1 MSKTWP
7 KHSFGTV
14 SSEKSASFLANLAI
28 AEISARGHFSSL
40 DLAKI
45 TRCTVSLKSHNRNQT
60 MAEAETQQWVSDQ
73 LHQILGLSDKY
84 VAQYL
89 VGLAK
94 KATSVPELYSRL
106 ENTGTIKVNDEV
118 RQFAAELWDKVPHK
132 NVAEKPGRAKERAA
146 IKEQQRI
153 KNYKLVSDPEEESL
167 TVPVTEERKKKKSHD
182 RKRKHIRTDKTSK
195 WESDEEEELKE
206 DDRSKRKKD
215 DSSSDE
221 WEKAEE
227 ERMKDLEERDALAE
241 RIKKRDKEHTR
252 KIAERSD
259 KKVQLL
265 RNNVLRPN
273 YSYCLRTTGL

>member
-1 MSKTWP
+1 
-7 KHSFGTV
+7 
-14 SSEKSASFLANLAI
+14 
-28 AEISARGHFSSL
+28 
-40 DLAKI
+40 
-45 TRCTVSLKSHNRNQT
+45 
-60 MAEAETQQWVSDQ
+60 MAEADTQQWVSDQ
-73 LHQILGLSDKY
+73 LHKILGLSDKY
-84 VAQYL
+84 ISQYL

-94 KATSVPELYSRL
+94 KATSVPELYSKL
-106 ENTGTIKVNDEV
+106 ENTGTIKLNDEV

-132 NVAEKPGRAKERAA
+132 KVVEKPGRAKERAA

-153 KNYKLVSDPEEESL
+153 KSYKLVSDPEEEETAL
-167 TVPVTEERKKKKSHD
+167 TLPATEERKKKKTHD

-195 WESDEEEELKE
+195 WESDEEEDKE
-206 DDRSKRKKD
+206 DERSKRKKD

-259 KKVQLL
+259 KKV
-265 RNNVLRPN
+265 
-273 YSYCLRTTGL
+273 

>member
-1 MSKTWP
+1 M
-7 KHSFGTV
+7 V
-14 SSEKSASFLANLAI
+14 
-28 AEISARGHFSSL
+28 
-40 DLAKI
+40 
-45 TRCTVSLKSHNRNQT
+45 
-60 MAEAETQQWVSDQ
+60 EADTQQWVSDQ

-132 NVAEKPGRAKERAA
+132 KVAEKPGRAKERAA
-146 IKEQQRI
+146 VKEQQRI
-153 KNYKLVSDPEEESL
+153 KSYKLVSDPEEEETL
-167 TVPVTEERKKKKSHD
+167 TLPATEDRKKKKVHD

-195 WESDEEEELKE
+195 WESDEEDEDKE
-206 DDRSKRKKD
+206 DEKSKRKKD

-252 KIAERSD
+252 KITERSD
-259 KKVQLL
+259 KKV
-265 RNNVLRPN
+265 
-273 YSYCLRTTGL
+273 